1 MNTRMLILLL
11 VATIA
16 IIPVGWF
23 SKIYSG
29 YFEILRILIL
39 LAFFTASAW
48 IIDSETKKRKI
59 SEVALGKLKHAYNEL
74 DEQAKLIVKTDLQ
87 LNKTQQELDKK
98 ITGLY
103 TLHEL
108 GRTMNMT
115 FDVEELFNSVKESF
129 IQKLGFEKFLVILSG
144 EEEENLKCQRAIGY
158 SEEKFNLIKKH
169 VEEDEIFRIILRDGK
184 AMLAERPETMTPS
197 ETKLSEL
204 LNMRTFI
211 VVPIYIKEV
220 VAGIAIVGNESL
232 YSRVNEGD
240 IELISILAN
249 QIAQSIENSRL
260 YEQLWRSYQELE
272 VRVKERTKELAHA
285 NEELKK
291 LNELKSEFVASVAHE
306 LRTPLTSIKG
316 YASILASG
324 RMGDMSPEQKERL
337 ERIDRHSGE
346 LAKLINDL
354 LDISRIESGKVG
366 MDVKEIALSDF
377 FKNILELI
385 SPQAEEN
392 DIEIKFEIPKG
403 ISAIYA
409 DNDHI
414 RRVFIN
420 LLSNALKFTPPK
432 GKISVIMK
440 DEKDFIQTDISDTGI
455 GIAPEDISNIF
466 REFFRA
472 DNSINR
478 EKKGTGLGLSLCK
491 KIVEAHKGRI
501 WLNSTPNQGTTFS
514 FTLPKKQ
521 GTPVIK

>member
-1 MNTRMLILLL
+1 
-11 VATIA
+11 
-16 IIPVGWF
+16 
-23 SKIYSG
+23 
-29 YFEILRILIL
+29 
-39 LAFFTASAW
+39 
-48 IIDSETKKRKI
+48 
-59 SEVALGKLKHAYNEL
+59 
-74 DEQAKLIVKTDLQ
+74 
-87 LNKTQQELDKK
+87 
-98 ITGLY
+98 
-103 TLHEL
+103 
-108 GRTMNMT
+108 
-115 FDVEELFNSVKESF
+115 
-129 IQKLGFEKFLVILSG
+129 
-144 EEEENLKCQRAIGY
+144 
-158 SEEKFNLIKKH
+158 EEKFNLIKKH

-204 LNMRTFI
+204 LNIRTFI

-272 VRVKERTKELAHA
+272 VRVKERTKELARA

-324 RMGDMSPEQKERL
+324 KMGNMSPEQKERL

-377 FKNILELI
+377 FKNIMELI

-403 ISAIYA
+403 ISTIYA

-432 GKISVIMK
+432 GKIFVVMK

-501 WLNSTPNQGTTFS
+501 WLNSTPNQSTIFS

-521 GTPVIK
+521 GTSVIK